1 VESLQL
7 TLFEAPEPEPSEA
20 GPSADEVLASFRQRL
35 LEQLG
40 EVPLRKLVLTDN
52 RSTLLSSRIDR
63 DAWLDI
69 RLNWSFVD
77 APAPVLAA
85 VARVALGVDL
95 RRSRATLREW
105 VTENRRGEIPEALED
120 AVIAAPRSSE
130 SLLPSPPAFD
140 VHDLEAIRDEVNERY
155 FEGRHPVAIGWS
167 KVGRPR
173 RRGRRRTIKLGSWS
187 EDDRTV
193 RIHPALDHPSVP
205 RWVVE
210 SVVHHELLHA
220 DLDTVVSNGRR
231 RLHTPEFR
239 RREREFERHD
249 DARRWID
256 RHLGALLRRR
266 ARLSR

>member
-7 TLFEAPEPEPSEA
+7 TLFEPASGPELSPEE
-20 GPSADEVLASFRQRL
+20 L
-35 LEQLG
+35 LERLRERLAGHLAGSALG
-40 EVPLRKLVLTDN
+40 TLTLTDN
-52 RSTLLSSRIDR
+52 RSTLLSTRAAR
-63 DAWLDI
+63 NGRVAV
-69 RLNWSFVD
+69 RLHWAFFD
-77 APAPVLAA
+77 APDRVLRA
-85 VARVALGVDL
+85 VARIVDGTDL
-95 RRSRATLREW
+95 RRSRATVREW
-105 VTENRRGEIPEALED
+105 VARSRSGEVDEVPEA
-120 AVIAAPRSSE
+120 IAEVVVPGRRRSRPK
-130 SLLPSPPAFD
+130 LSPEPGAH

-167 KVGRPR
+167 KAGRPH

-220 DLDTVVSNGRR
+220 DLDPVVSNGRR

-266 ARLSR
+266 ARLAR